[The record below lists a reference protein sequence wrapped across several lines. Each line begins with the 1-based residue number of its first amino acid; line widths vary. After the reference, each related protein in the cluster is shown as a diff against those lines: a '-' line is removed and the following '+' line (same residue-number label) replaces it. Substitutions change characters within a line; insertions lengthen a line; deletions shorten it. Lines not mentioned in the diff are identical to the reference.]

1 SGCTN
6 SIVPAGGILNVPYF
20 FEGCTCSYPLPM
32 GLALYSMPED
42 FEQWATWGAVPK
54 AALHGTIQRIGIN
67 LGAPGDRK
75 TRDGTLWLDFP
86 SVGGPS
92 PEIDFVTEPA
102 KPEYFYQHS
111 LWMKKGT
118 GWPWVAAS
126 GAKGLR
132 SAKLSGLKNGRYT
145 VKLVCSSPDSAKHR
159 FDVSVQD
166 RRLTNLQPQ
175 TMTAST
181 ETVSDIQVS
190 DGTLTLT
197 LAPHEGETLLSGIE
211 VIRTS
216 D

>member
-1 SGCTN
+1 
-6 SIVPAGGILNVPYF
+6 
-20 FEGCTCSYPLPM
+20 
-32 GLALYSMPED
+32 
-42 FEQWATWGAVPK
+42 
-54 AALHGTIQRIGIN
+54 
-67 LGAPGDRK
+67 
-75 TRDGTLWLDFP
+75 
-86 SVGGPS
+86 
-92 PEIDFVTEPA
+92 
-102 KPEYFYQHS
+102 
-111 LWMKKGT
+111 MKKGN

-145 VKLVCSSPDSAKHR
+145 VKLIFSLPDSAKHR

-190 DGTLTLT
+190 DGTLILT